1 MLSSI
6 LALPLRRSSLATVD
20 SGSDGMSEPLPH
32 DLPSLITRYRWRSRL
47 GTALAVVVVGAT
59 LGTGW
64 YYFVRA
70 PGPRSVCDHLAGLR
84 RSYPEHAPAIDEAVS
99 PRAVS
104 EASQPVDPGSD
115 QVCMWFFATEQKQRG
130 FLDYGRLARCV
141 TSADTP
147 RELYPCV
154 Y

>member
-1 MLSSI
+1 
-6 LALPLRRSSLATVD
+6 
-20 SGSDGMSEPLPH
+20 MSEPLPH
-32 DLPSLITRYRWRSRL
+32 DLPSLITRYRMRTRI
-47 GTALAVVVVGAT
+47 GTALAAVVIAAV
-59 LGTGW
+59 LGTVW

-70 PGPRSVCDHLAGLR
+70 PGPRTVCDHLAALR
-84 RSYPEHAPAIDEAVS
+84 RSHPADAPAIDEAVA

-104 EASQPVDPGSD
+104 EASGPPEHGSD
-115 QVCMWFFATEQKQRG
+115 QACVWFFTTEQKQRG

-141 TSADTP
+141 TFAKTP